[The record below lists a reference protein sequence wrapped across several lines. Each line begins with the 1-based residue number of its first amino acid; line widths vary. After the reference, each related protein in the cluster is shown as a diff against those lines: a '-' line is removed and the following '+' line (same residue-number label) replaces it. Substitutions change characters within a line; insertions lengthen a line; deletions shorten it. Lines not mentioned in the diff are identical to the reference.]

1 VKEGEQYMGA
11 WVSFFAVLV
20 LILIGWGGAQA
31 RGLQILFGVVIPYLA
46 LATFFGG
53 IWYRVVEWARSPVP
67 FRIPTT
73 GGQQKS
79 MSWIKWSPLDN
90 PSTKTGVV
98 ARMVLEIAAF
108 RSLFRNTR
116 LELRDGPKLD
126 YASSK
131 WLWLAALAFH
141 YCFLVI
147 FLRHFRFFMEPVP
160 GWVGLLQSVD
170 GFFEVGL
177 PGLYLTDVIIV
188 LALLYLLLRRFA
200 VPQLRY
206 ISLAADY
213 FPLFL
218 ILGLVSSGI
227 LMRYFLRVDIQSVK
241 QLVMGLVSFHPT
253 IPEGIGS
260 IFYVHLF
267 LLSVLIAYFPFS
279 KLMHAP
285 GVFLSPTR
293 NLANDSRMVRHI
305 NPWNYPVKVHTYEAY
320 ENDFRDKMIEA
331 GLPVEKE

>member
-1 VKEGEQYMGA
+1 MGA
-11 WVSFFAVLV
+11 WVSFSAVLV
-20 LILIGWGGAQA
+20 LILIGWGGAQG
-31 RGLQILFGVVIPYLA
+31 RGLQFLFGVVVPYLA
-46 LATFFGG
+46 VLTFFVM
-53 IWYRVVEWARSPVP
+53 IIYRVVMWARSPVP

-79 MSWIKWSPLDN
+79 LDWIKWSCLDN
-90 PSTKTGVV
+90 PATKAGVV
-98 ARMVLEIAAF
+98 ARMALEILTF

-147 FLRHFRFFMEPVP
+147 FVRHFRFFFQAVP
-160 GWVGLLQSVD
+160 GLVDLLQRVD
-170 GFFEVGL
+170 GFFEVGV
-177 PGLYLTDVIIV
+177 PGLYLTDIIIV

-206 ISLAADY
+206 ISLPADY

-218 ILGLVSSGI
+218 ILGLVFSGI
-227 LMRYFLRVDIQSVK
+227 LMRYFVKVDVRSVK
-241 QLVMGLVSFHPT
+241 QLAMGLVSFHPT
-253 IPEGIGS
+253 VPEGIGS

-293 NLANDSRMVRHI
+293 NLPNDSRMVRHI

-320 ENDFRDKMIEA
+320 ENDFREKMIEA

>member
-1 VKEGEQYMGA
+1 MGA
-11 WVSFFAVLV
+11 WVSFFAVFF
-20 LILIGWGGAQA
+20 LIVIGLGGAQTA
-31 RGLQILFGVVIPYLA
+31 GLQIFFGVVVPYLA
-46 LATFFGG
+46 VLTFFVG
-53 IWYRVVEWARSPVP
+53 IIYRVVTWARAPVP

-79 MSWIKWSPLDN
+79 LPWIKWSCLDN
-90 PSTKTGVV
+90 PSTKGGTF
-98 ARMVLEIAAF
+98 ARMALEILTF

-147 FLRHFRFFMEPVP
+147 FLRHFRFFLEPVP
-160 GWVGLLQSVD
+160 GLVELLQRLD
-170 GFFEVGL
+170 GFFEVGV
-177 PGLYLTDVIIV
+177 PGLYLTDAIIV

-200 VPQLRY
+200 IPQIRY

-218 ILGLVSSGI
+218 ILGLVFSGI
-227 LMRYFLRVDIQSVK
+227 LMRYFIKVDIRGAK
-241 QLVMGLVSFHPT
+241 QLAMGLVSLHPT
-253 IPEGIGS
+253 VPEGIGS

-293 NLANDSRMVRHI
+293 NLPNDSRMVRHI
-305 NPWNYPVKVHTYEAY
+305 NPWNYPVKVHSYEAY
-320 ENDFRDKMIEA
+320 ENDFREKMIEA

>member
-1 VKEGEQYMGA
+1 MGA
-11 WVSFFAVLV
+11 WVSFFAVFV
-20 LILIGWGGAQA
+20 LILIGLGGAQTA
-31 RGLQILFGVVIPYLA
+31 GLRTFFGVVVPYLA
-46 LATFFGG
+46 VLTFFVG
-53 IWYRVVEWARSPVP
+53 IISRVVTWARAPVP

-79 MSWIKWSPLDN
+79 LPWIKWSCLDN
-90 PSTKTGVV
+90 PVTKGGAF
-98 ARMVLEIAAF
+98 ARMVLEIVAF

-141 YCFLVI
+141 YTFLLI
-147 FLRHFRFFMEPVP
+147 FLRHFRFFLEPIP
-160 GWVGLLQSVD
+160 GLVDLLQKVD
-170 GFFEVGL
+170 GFFEVGV
-177 PGLYLTDVIIV
+177 PGLYLTDAIIV

-200 VPQLRY
+200 IPQIRY

-218 ILGLVSSGI
+218 ILGLVLSGI
-227 LMRYFLRVDIQSVK
+227 LMRYFIKVDIRGVK
-241 QLVMGLVSFHPT
+241 QLAMGLVSLHPT
-253 IPEGIGS
+253 VPEGIGS

-293 NLANDSRMVRHI
+293 NLPNDSRIVRHI
-305 NPWNYPVKVHTYEAY
+305 NPWNYPVKVHSYEAY
-320 ENDFRDKMIEA
+320 ENDFREKMIEA

>member
-1 VKEGEQYMGA
+1 MGA
-11 WVSFFAVLV
+11 WVSFFAVFV
-20 LILIGWGGAQA
+20 LILIGLGGAQNA
-31 RGLQILFGVVIPYLA
+31 GLQTVFGVVVPYLA
-46 LATFFGG
+46 VLTFFVG
-53 IWYRVVEWARSPVP
+53 IIYRVVTWARSPVP

-79 MSWIKWSPLDN
+79 LPWIKWSCLDN
-90 PSTKTGVV
+90 PATKEGAF
-98 ARMVLEIAAF
+98 ARMALEILTF

-126 YASSK
+126 YASNK

-141 YCFLVI
+141 YTFLVI
-147 FLRHFRFFMEPVP
+147 FLRHFRFFLEPIP
-160 GWVGLLQSVD
+160 LPIDLLQRLD
-170 GFFEVGL
+170 GFFEVGV
-177 PGLYLTDVIIV
+177 PGLYLTDAIIV

-200 VPQLRY
+200 VPQIRY

-218 ILGLVSSGI
+218 ILGLVLSGI
-227 LMRYFLRVDIQSVK
+227 LMRYFIKVDIRGVK
-241 QLVMGLVSFHPT
+241 QLAMGLVSLHPT
-253 IPEGIGS
+253 VPEGIGS
-260 IFYVHLF
+260 IFYMHLF

-293 NLANDSRMVRHI
+293 NLPNDSRMVRHI
-305 NPWNYPVKVHTYEAY
+305 NPWNYPVKVHSYEAY
-320 ENDFRDKMIEA
+320 ENDFREKMIEA

>member
-1 VKEGEQYMGA
+1 MGA
-11 WVSFFAVLV
+11 WVAFFAVFV
-20 LILIGWGGAQA
+20 LILIGLGGAQTA
-31 RGLQILFGVVIPYLA
+31 GLQIFFGVVVPYLA
-46 LATFFGG
+46 VLTFFVG
-53 IWYRVVEWARSPVP
+53 IIYRVVTWARAPVP

-79 MSWIKWSPLDN
+79 LPWIKWSCLDN
-90 PSTKTGVV
+90 PSTKEGTF
-98 ARMVLEIAAF
+98 ARMALEIFTF

-141 YCFLVI
+141 YTFLVI
-147 FLRHFRFFMEPVP
+147 FLRHFRFFLEPIP
-160 GWVGLLQSVD
+160 GLVDLLQRLD
-170 GFFEVGL
+170 GFFEVGV
-177 PGLYLTDVIIV
+177 PGLYLTDAIIM
-188 LALLYLLLRRFA
+188 LALLYLLFRRFA
-200 VPQLRY
+200 IPQIRY

-218 ILGLVSSGI
+218 ILGLVLSGI
-227 LMRYFLRVDIQSVK
+227 LMRYFIKVDIRGVK
-241 QLVMGLVSFHPT
+241 QLAMGLVSFHPT
-253 IPEGIGS
+253 VPEGIGS
-260 IFYVHLF
+260 IFYVHLL

-285 GVFLSPTR
+285 GIFLSPTR
-293 NLANDSRMVRHI
+293 NLPNDSRMVRHI
-305 NPWNYPVKVHTYEAY
+305 NPWNYPVKVHSYEAY
-320 ENDFRDKMIEA
+320 ENDFREKMIEA

>member
-1 VKEGEQYMGA
+1 MGA
-11 WVSFFAVLV
+11 WVSFFAVFF
-20 LILIGWGGAQA
+20 LIVIGLGGAQTT
-31 RGLQILFGVVIPYLA
+31 GLQIFFGVVVPYLA
-46 LATFFGG
+46 VLTFFVG
-53 IWYRVVEWARSPVP
+53 IIYRVVTWARAPVP

-79 MSWIKWSPLDN
+79 LPWIKWSCLDN
-90 PSTKTGVV
+90 PSTKEGAF
-98 ARMVLEIAAF
+98 ARMALEILTF

-141 YCFLVI
+141 YTFLVI
-147 FLRHFRFFMEPVP
+147 FVRHFRFFLEPIP
-160 GWVGLLQSVD
+160 IPIDLLQRLD
-170 GFFEVGL
+170 GFFEVGV
-177 PGLYLTDVIIV
+177 PGLYLTDAIIV
-188 LALLYLLLRRFA
+188 LALLYLLFRRFA
-200 VPQLRY
+200 VPQIRY
-206 ISLAADY
+206 ISLPADY

-218 ILGLVSSGI
+218 ILSLVLSGI
-227 LMRYFLRVDIQSVK
+227 LMRYFIKVDIRSVK
-241 QLVMGLVSFHPT
+241 QLAMGLVSFHPT
-253 IPEGIGS
+253 VPEGIGS
-260 IFYVHLF
+260 IFYVHLL

-293 NLANDSRMVRHI
+293 NLPNDSRMVRHI
-305 NPWNYPVKVHTYEAY
+305 NPWNYPVKVHSYEAY
-320 ENDFRDKMIEA
+320 ENDFREKMIEA